1 MTKEKDYYWAVTK
14 EEFLER
20 LKILK
25 NPYSLTIWNYLQAYI
40 IRGRTEIPL
49 WKACYNLYDAI
60 GLLATS
66 ISINRMSRDLGISS
80 RKIIYVLDELDK
92 NNHIIKYVSKNK
104 NDMNNTN
111 IYIIGFVNANIEGE
125 SSIDRQENYFVG
137 RVKEMRPG
145 DRKRITKLFDEQLKV
160 TKVAKGITK
169 ELKEIQDYLFTRVVH
184 EMHKESSE

>member
-25 NPYSLTIWNYLQAYI
+25 DPYSLTIWNYLQAYI

-92 NNHIIKYVSKNK
+92 SNHIIKYVSKSSSA
-104 NDMNNTN
+104 MNNTN

-145 DRKRITKLFDEQLKV
+145 DRKRITKLFDAQLKV

-169 ELKEIQDYLFTRVVH
+169 ELKEIQDYLFTGVVH

>member
-14 EEFLER
+14 DEFLER